1 MVFFAILV
9 FCHDALWVQQIWY
22 FIILICHLGWAP
34 SLLAYASM
42 QKDSYFSINQ
52 VIFHYLL
59 SWISNT
65 EIKYH
70 FLYKTFI
77 LNVSP
82 KSCLKNKQANKKKKE
97 SQFVTLSGLDINL
110 FCPDI
115 LVFSILYINVL
126 WTSEK
131 VTPVSEA
138 SGQFAG
144 TDFLEFRNVNK
155 PNKTTTTKNNLI
167 PIVLSQNFHL
177 QTTSE
182 KTIADK
188 FFMSETTNWGTKQ
201 WWHMQPLFTLCYYT
215 YFWKL
220 TTLVFLKCDM
230 SLRCTTIPRC
240 QGPESAPL
248 GNFGVTYI

>member
-34 SLLAYASM
+34 SLLSYASM

-52 VIFHYLL
+52 VSFHYLI

-82 KSCLKNKQANKKKKE
+82 ESCLKKKKRKKE

-115 LVFSILYINVL
+115 LVFSILHINVL
-126 WTSEK
+126 RTSEK

-138 SGQFAG
+138 SGQFAR
-144 TDFLEFRNVNK
+144 TDFLEFGNVNK
-155 PNKTTTTKNNLI
+155 LNKTTTTKSNLI
-167 PIVLSQNFHL
+167 TIVLSQNLICRLQVKNYYWEILYVRNNWLRYQTMAAHAATIYFMLLHL
-177 QTTSE
+177 FLEVNHSSISE
-182 KTIADK
+182 
-188 FFMSETTNWGTKQ
+188 MW
-201 WWHMQPLFTLCYYT
+201 Y
-215 YFWKL
+215 
-220 TTLVFLKCDM
+220 VFEMYHYSKM
-230 SLRCTTIPRC
+230 PRTWISSS
-240 QGPESAPL
+240 Q
-248 GNFGVTYI
+248 